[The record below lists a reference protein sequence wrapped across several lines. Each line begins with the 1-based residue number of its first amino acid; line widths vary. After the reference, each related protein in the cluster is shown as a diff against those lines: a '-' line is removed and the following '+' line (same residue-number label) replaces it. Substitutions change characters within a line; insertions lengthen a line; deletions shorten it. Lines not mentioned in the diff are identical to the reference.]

1 MIPFDTWLSQIL
13 NYCRFVLDT
22 VGLRRAWVEGDA
34 LRTSVTGFDE
44 LYEQIF
50 DDLDSDGMERQ
61 LAMQMSN
68 DPAARQALSGF
79 LESLRSVGGLRLSR
93 PELQSAA
100 ALMRSAE
107 WQNVERAARTVLLEV
122 TGDDGG
128 EAS

>member
-1 MIPFDTWLSQIL
+1 MIPFDTWLSQIVI
-13 NYCRFVLDT
+13 YCRFVLDT

-61 LAMQMSN
+61 LAMQLSN
-68 DPAARQALSGF
+68 DSAARQALSGF
-79 LESLRSVGGLRLSR
+79 LESLRNVGDLRQTRS
-93 PELQSAA
+93 ELQSAA
-100 ALMRSAE
+100 ALIRSPE
-107 WQNVERAARTVLLEV
+107 WQNVERAAREVLLET
-122 TGDDGG
+122 TGDDG